1 MKYKKDYY
9 KILGIEPN
17 ATPEEIKQAYRRLA
31 ILNHPDKNPTRQAAA
46 RMQEINEAYSVLGNE
61 HKRINYNFEHG
72 NSSTSTQAST
82 ISNNAN
88 ASTTAS
94 LDQFYPE
101 KPNGRYIVL
110 LGIGMLFVFTL
121 FFSIFAVGILFSSG
135 FRITWAGVGVIFAVA
150 PLLSLIPV
158 TLGVFFLTSFISR
171 RKEKQCPKCGKPQAA
186 ENLGETTT
194 GIFNKW
200 VHYQSP
206 NQDYS
211 YTYRKYKTHCKCK
224 YCSYE
229 WLYIKTMRLE

>member
-1 MKYKKDYY
+1 
-9 KILGIEPN
+9 
-17 ATPEEIKQAYRRLA
+17 
-31 ILNHPDKNPTRQAAA
+31 
-46 RMQEINEAYSVLGNE
+46 MQEVNEAYSILGNE
-61 HKRINYNFEHG
+61 HKRIIYNFERG
-72 NSSTSTQAST
+72 NSSTSTQTST
-82 ISNNAN
+82 IFNNAN
-88 ASTTAS
+88 ELTTTS
-94 LDQFYPE
+94 LEQFYPE
-101 KPNGRYIVL
+101 KLNARYIVL
-110 LGIGMLFVFTL
+110 LGIGMLSIFTL
-121 FFSIFAVGILFSSG
+121 FFLIFAVGILFSSG